1 MTNDIAEKR
10 RRVHALLDSWNL
22 DAVVLRSP
30 GNIAW
35 YADGARTH
43 ILPSASDGVA
53 DLVVT
58 RDGER
63 LVTHVNEAD
72 RLMAEEFAT
81 LAPEL
86 TVVGW
91 AEDRAVSHPSG
102 NRVGCD
108 VPLRGTVDIAA
119 DIEFARRSLTDV
131 EQARYRQLGADAAAA
146 FTDVAQSLRP
156 DTTEHAAA
164 AALSAALIERG
175 ADPLVLLVAGGERLA
190 VHRHPLP
197 TAGPVGPL
205 VMLVACARR
214 HGLIANLTRFVSFG
228 PLPDALRS
236 TYPRLLDVEAAFLD
250 ATRPGAIVGAVFR
263 AGERAYGRAGFP
275 ADEATRH
282 HQGGPTGYATR
293 DYVATAESAAVV
305 EPAQAFAWNPSVPS
319 LKVEDTVLAGADGV
333 EVLTVDP
340 RWPTVTAGG
349 RSRPDVLEVA

>member
-1 MTNDIAEKR
+1 MTDDIAEKR
-10 RRVHALLDSWNL
+10 RRVHALLDSWGL

-30 GNIAW
+30 ANIAW

-43 ILPSASDGVA
+43 ILPSSDVGVA

-63 LVTHVNEAD
+63 VITHVNEAD

-91 AEDRAVSHPSG
+91 AEDRAASLPSG
-102 NRVGCD
+102 RLGCD
-108 VPLRGTVDIAA
+108 APLPGTVHVAA
-119 DIEFARRSLTDV
+119 DIEFARRSLTEV
-131 EQARYRQLGADAAAA
+131 EQERFRELGHDAAAA
-146 FTDVAQSLRP
+146 FTDVAMTLRP

-190 VHRHPLP
+190 AHRHPLP
-197 TAGPVGPL
+197 TTGPVGPL
-205 VMLVACARR
+205 VMLVACGRR

-236 TYPRLLDVEAAFLD
+236 AYPKLLQVEAAFLD
-250 ATRPGAIVGAVFR
+250 GTRPGVIVGEVFR
-263 AGERAYGRAGFP
+263 AGERAYRRAGFA

-293 DYVATAESAAVV
+293 DYVATGEAAAVI
-305 EPAQAFAWNPSVPS
+305 ETAQAFAWNPSVPS
-319 LKVEDTVLAGADGV
+319 LKVEDTVLARADGAQ
-333 EVLTVDP
+333 VLTVDP
-340 RWPTVTAGG
+340 RWPAIEVGG
-349 RSRPDVLEVA
+349 RARPDVLELA